1 MKNNFKKAI
10 TPLLFLLAFS
20 PFLYY
25 LKSIQSILLILTA
38 FLLLTISNPKDFSF
52 TKKNTPF
59 IATFLVLTFYF
70 LFYYS
75 NKSLN
80 LIGESFVLFIIP
92 LFSYYLYQIE
102 AFLKNK
108 EKILFTYCLALSLLC
123 LYFIVFYINS
133 IPFHH
138 FNWYL
143 GRYNLEYYNKIHGT
157 YICLWIGIAILFL
170 QHYVS
175 NQKNISIYQK
185 TIYFIMF
192 TVLILGL
199 IIYNSRNIF
208 IGLVFIIGIQF
219 IILKKQKRTIGSKN
233 IILVSTGILLVL
245 FLSQRYLED
254 VSFLMNDSFANSTRY
269 ASWSCSVKLIR
280 ESYLLGGDYN
290 LIQDKLDQCYQ
301 PFKNPELIKFKINSH
316 SQYLDFLL
324 KGGIVLLLSFLG
336 TLFIKIKY
344 AILYKD
350 YLYLSITILFTISFV
365 TENILIRQYGIYSYV
380 LCDILFLG
388 AIMGNKN
395 HGVDKIEK
403 S

>member
-1 MKNNFKKAI
+1 MKNDFKKAI

-59 IATFLVLTFYF
+59 IATFLVLSFYF

-170 QHYVS
+170 QYYVS

-233 IILVSTGILLVL
+233 IILVSTGVLLVL

-280 ESYLLGGDYN
+280 ESYLLGVDYN

-324 KGGIVLLLSFLG
+324 KGGIALLLSFLG

-350 YLYLSITILFTISFV
+350 YLYLSITILFTISFI

>member
-1 MKNNFKKAI
+1 MKNDFKKAI

-20 PFLYY
+20 PLLYY

-59 IATFLVLTFYF
+59 IATFLVLSFYF

-170 QHYVS
+170 QYYVS

-233 IILVSTGILLVL
+233 IILVSTGVLLVL

-280 ESYLLGGDYN
+280 ESYLLGVDYN

-350 YLYLSITILFTISFV
+350 YLYLSITILFTISFI

>member
-1 MKNNFKKAI
+1 MKNDFKKAI

-20 PFLYY
+20 PLLYY

-59 IATFLVLTFYF
+59 IATFLVLSFYF

-170 QHYVS
+170 QYYVS

-233 IILVSTGILLVL
+233 IILISTGVLLVL

-280 ESYLLGGDYN
+280 ESYLLGVDYN

-350 YLYLSITILFTISFV
+350 YLYLSITILFTISFI

>member
-1 MKNNFKKAI
+1 MKNDFKKAI

-59 IATFLVLTFYF
+59 IATFLVLSFYF

-170 QHYVS
+170 QYYVS

-233 IILVSTGILLVL
+233 IILVSTGVLLVL

-280 ESYLLGGDYN
+280 ESYLLGVDYN

-350 YLYLSITILFTISFV
+350 YLYLSITILFTISFI